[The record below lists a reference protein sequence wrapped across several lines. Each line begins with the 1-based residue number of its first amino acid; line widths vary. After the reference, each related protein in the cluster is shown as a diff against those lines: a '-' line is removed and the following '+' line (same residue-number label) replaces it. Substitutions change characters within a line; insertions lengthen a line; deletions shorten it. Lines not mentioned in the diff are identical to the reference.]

1 MSPTATGGPSHI
13 QALSPGGNVNTAN
26 GMNMNGTDGSKGG
39 NRVFSHLDDLVA
51 VDHDADMIHWPIRR
65 LLQEGETLAKQADT
79 HLDFRRPDLALQEYI
94 KATTIAVEYV
104 PRHKDYPAIQADRG
118 DLHRLHVGLNKRIN
132 GQHTKFADV
141 KEVIKENNARSGVKP
156 KRSLSTPETNS
167 AVSNGH
173 VRTQPPVP
181 VPVPEGPVDGTLTNG
196 TATRKKAPPVQPKP
210 DALHGKVIYSGG
222 NVSDLASRFARLRS
236 PERANSV
243 QQDPRINT
251 QPIVVPASFHT
262 SPVAQETHSRRSST
276 SRSPG
281 PREMPSVPKTAPRTT
296 PRHTSLP
303 LDTAIPAMPR
313 APDAIYSPAIENA
326 TTINLPSSIARSSSY
341 LSHGR
346 KISAPPVSTV
356 GPTPDLNESR
366 KDYFSTPRTITDN
379 DHFRSSPESLATNF
393 PDASTITAEEL
404 MKHLSQSVSVLIVD
418 LRSRG
423 EFDSGHIMSQSVICV
438 EPITLRLGIS
448 GEQLGD
454 SMVIASDSDQ
464 ALYERRADFDLI
476 VYYDQSSKAIGTS
489 SSTGRDTNST
499 LRDFSAAVF
508 DYGYEK
514 QVKRRPLLL
523 AGGLDAWVD
532 LLGPNSLASSS
543 NKPVSMEHSSSS
555 SSVGRLNLPEK
566 YLRRLGHMNTRS
578 SRLLSRDEETKWDL
592 ALKREAPPS
601 SPGSEDQY
609 DLSEFIYAKTVEG
622 FLNKYPEM
630 PVVQESMVSPNP
642 AAPSVQTT
650 TNQFESSIP
659 QLPTRPAPA
668 LPRQRSSGISDNR
681 TVTTFASGASTI
693 STVLVPPGLTGLRNP
708 KYLCYMNSSIQALS
722 ATPFI
727 RNLIR
732 NFSPDSCPAP
742 RRPEE
747 TSDPPQLLVRF
758 MSNLYSHMWSGQY
771 DFLGPTSL
779 AKYINTVHF
788 KSPEASSSNIMGYCY
803 GGVDRQHDASEFLFW
818 LLSILDDEINPQRNL
833 RPDRDP
839 VLEPNE
845 VAAQARLPLIA
856 AAQYT
861 WPILMRGQ
869 ASALTQRLKVQ
880 DCRVMR
886 CTECGT
892 ESRNF
897 STYMQV
903 NLPLTSSRNTT
914 LQSLLADAWGPG
926 ASVTLTD
933 IECDSEQCKRL
944 ANWQP
949 LPLINGKSPGLPR
962 RNKTSTT
969 YLTRLPDY
977 MMITLG
983 RFLTDAT
990 GTVSSKNQ
998 TVVTFPQVGLD
1009 MRPYFAPDDSTP
1021 EAQKDSEHRG
1031 PFIYDVYAV
1040 QQHSGNLS
1048 SGHYVTLARSPDIL
1062 SHDKNSAGSWHKFND
1077 TQVTPCTFMDTQNA
1091 QSYIIYL
1098 KKRGSPN

>member
-1 MSPTATGGPSHI
+1 MSPTATGGPPYTR
-13 QALSPGGNVNTAN
+13 ALSFDGGPISTAN
-26 GMNMNGTDGSKGG
+26 GTNMNGTDGLKGG
-39 NRVFSHLDDLVA
+39 NRVFPHLDDLVA
-51 VDHDADMIHWPIRR
+51 VGNDADMIHWPIRR

-104 PRHKDYPAIQADRG
+104 PRHKDYPSLQADRG
-118 DLHRLHVGLNKRIN
+118 ELHRLHVGLNKRIN
-132 GQHTKFADV
+132 GQHRKFADV

-156 KRSLSTPETNS
+156 SSSLSTAETKS
-167 AVSNGH
+167 AVGNGH
-173 VRTQPPVP
+173 FRTQA
-181 VPVPEGPVDGTLTNG
+181 VPEGPGNGNPANG
-196 TATRKKAPPVQPKP
+196 TTTRKKAPAVQPKP
-210 DALHGKVIYSGG
+210 DALHGKSIESGR
-222 NVSDLASRFARLRS
+222 NVVDLASRFARLRS

-262 SPVAQETHSRRSST
+262 SPVTQETHSRNSSM
-276 SRSPG
+276 SRSTG
-281 PREMPSVPKTAPRTT
+281 PREMPSVPRTI
-296 PRHTSLP
+296 PRHANLP

-341 LSHGR
+341 FSHGR
-346 KISAPPVSTV
+346 KTSAPPVSTV

-366 KDYFSTPRTITDN
+366 KDYFSSPRTMPEN
-379 DHFRSSPESLATNF
+379 GHHQSSSESQFTEFA
-393 PDASTITAEEL
+393 DASTITAEQL
-404 MKHLSQSVSVLIVD
+404 MKHLSQSVSILIVD

-438 EPITLRLGIS
+438 EPITLRPGIS

-464 ALYERRADFDLI
+464 ALYDRRADFDLI
-476 VYYDQSSKAIGTS
+476 VYYDQSSKAVSTS
-489 SSTGRDTNST
+489 SSTGRDTNSI

-523 AGGLDAWVD
+523 VGGLDAWVD
-532 LLGPNSLASSS
+532 LLGPNSLESSS
-543 NKPVSMEHSSSS
+543 TKLVSAKTSNFS
-555 SSVGRLNLPEK
+555 SSVGRFNLPEK
-566 YLRRLGHMNTRS
+566 HLRRMGRMNTRS

-592 ALKREAPPS
+592 ALKHEAPPS

-630 PVVQESMVSPNP
+630 PVIQESMVSQPP
-642 AAPSVQTT
+642 AAQALHTT
-650 TNQFESSIP
+650 TNEFESNIP

-681 TVTTFASGASTI
+681 TVTTFASGTSTI

-732 NFSPDSCPAP
+732 NFSPDLCPAP

-788 KSPEASSSNIMGYCY
+788 KSPEASASNIMGYCY

-839 VLEPNE
+839 VLAPNE
-845 VAAQARLPLIA
+845 VAAQAQLPLIA

-861 WPILMRGQ
+861 WPILMKGQ
-869 ASALTQRLKVQ
+869 ASVLTQRLKVQ

-903 NLPLTSSRNTT
+903 NLPLTSSRNTN

-933 IECDSEQCKRL
+933 IECDSEQCKRE

-949 LPLINGKSPGLPR
+949 LPLVNGKSPGLPR

-998 TVVTFPQVGLD
+998 TVVSFPERGLD
-1009 MRPYFAPDDSTP
+1009 MRPYFAPNDSTP
-1021 EAQKDSEHRG
+1021 EVQKDSEHRG

-1048 SGHYVTLARSPDIL
+1048 SGHYVTLARSPDIV
-1062 SHDKNSAGSWHKFND
+1062 SNDRNSAGSWHKFND
-1077 TQVTPCTFMDTQNA
+1077 TQVTPCNFAETQSA
-1091 QSYIIYL
+1091 QSYILYL